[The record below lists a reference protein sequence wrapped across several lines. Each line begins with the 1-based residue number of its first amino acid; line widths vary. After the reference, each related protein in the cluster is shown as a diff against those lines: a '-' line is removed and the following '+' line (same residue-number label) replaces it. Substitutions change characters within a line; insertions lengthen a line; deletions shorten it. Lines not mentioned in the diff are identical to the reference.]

1 MRMRAMEQESRM
13 ESDGEDQEI
22 GDLSFLPEGVIANV
36 LSFTTPI
43 DACTAAAVS
52 RVFNAAAQSDF
63 VWDRF
68 LPPDWD
74 VLISY
79 RKSFDPLS
87 SSKKDI
93 FFSLCNNPV
102 LIDDRNKSLSL
113 DRQSGKKCIM
123 LGARG
128 LSLLWGDTSRYW
140 SWDRHPRSRF
150 AEVAVLLK
158 AWWLELRGRI
168 SCKILSP
175 RTTYAV
181 YFVFKMKNCNYEGFN
196 FYPADATVGIV
207 GTENHG
213 RRSVCLDPHLDNP
226 RQWRRGF
233 LPSPGPSVEMLGLE
247 WPQERRDGW
256 FQIELGE
263 FESGDG
269 ADEVEIALMEV
280 KGHSTK
286 TGLIVEG
293 FEIRPKHSWTLL
305 KPWHCRVATRV

>member
-1 MRMRAMEQESRM
+1 M
-13 ESDGEDQEI
+13 
-22 GDLSFLPEGVIANV
+22 
-36 LSFTTPI
+36 
-43 DACTAAAVS
+43 
-52 RVFNAAAQSDF
+52 
-63 VWDRF
+63 
-68 LPPDWD
+68 
-74 VLISY
+74 
-79 RKSFDPLS
+79 
-87 SSKKDI
+87 
-93 FFSLCNNPV
+93 
-102 LIDDRNKSLSL
+102 
-113 DRQSGKKCIM
+113 
-123 LGARG
+123 
-128 LSLLWGDTSRYW
+128 
-140 SWDRHPRSRF
+140 
-150 AEVAVLLK
+150 LLK